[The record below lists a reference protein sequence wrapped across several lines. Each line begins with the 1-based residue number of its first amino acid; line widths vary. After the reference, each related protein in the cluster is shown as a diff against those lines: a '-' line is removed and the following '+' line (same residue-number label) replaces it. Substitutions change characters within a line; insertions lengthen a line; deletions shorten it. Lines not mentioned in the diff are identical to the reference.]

1 MRQVSVF
8 LARPPQLWIAEEP
21 YIKREIVK
29 PLFRLPA
36 HRITSSRA
44 RLGRSVPPRA
54 GLSYAR
60 MIMSSRISSGSSL
73 PK

>member
-1 MRQVSVF
+1 MRQITVF
-8 LARPPQLWIAEEP
+8 LARPPQLRIAEEP

-44 RLGRSVPPRA
+44 RLGRSVPPRT
-54 GLSYAR
+54 GL
-60 MIMSSRISSGSSL
+60 
-73 PK
+73 P